1 MWETKYESVLYV
13 CRSTLSSYSPSH
25 TNKSIRCGGGI
36 MMDKETVKFYYENEI
51 WDKRFV
57 HLTVESEI
65 ITKEEYKEITKCEYT
80 EDE

>member
-1 MWETKYESVLYV
+1 MGFVDRFDMVIIGNVTCCYEMF
-13 CRSTLSSYSPSH
+13 
-25 TNKSIRCGGGI
+25 I
-36 MMDKETVKFYYENEI
+36 FYYENEI

-57 HLTVESEI
+57 HLAVESEI